1 MLFKKLIFFI
11 GAKECV
17 EGAKDRLKEI
27 VDDLEQMTEIECI
40 VPQKHHRSLLGNK
53 GKYVQEI
60 SANFSVQIKFPDR
73 RKAEEPPL
81 DEAPPED
88 GKNDIIVI
96 HGRKDNAEKAK
107 AALTVSNTQFMIIP
121 LLNYFVFLEILL

>member
-1 MLFKKLIFFI
+1 MCFP

-27 VDDLEQMTEIECI
+27 IDDLEQMTEIQCI
-40 VPQKHHRSLLGNK
+40 VPQKNHGSLLGNK
-53 GKYVQEI
+53 GKHVQEI
-60 SANFSVQIKFPDR
+60 SATFNVQIKFPER

-81 DEAPPED
+81 DEAPPTD
-88 GKNDIIVI
+88 GDNKNDIIVI

-107 AALTVSNTQFMIIP
+107 AALEVRNPGCSFH
-121 LLNYFVFLEILL
+121 FVFA

>member
-1 MLFKKLIFFI
+1 M
-11 GAKECV
+11 
-17 EGAKDRLKEI
+17 KEI
-27 VDDLEQMTEIECI
+27 VDDLEQMTEIQCI
-40 VPQKHHRSLLGNK
+40 VSQKHHRSLLGNK

-60 SANFSVQIKFPDR
+60 SANFNVQIKFPDR

-107 AALTVSNTQFMIIP
+107 AALTVRNGY
-121 LLNYFVFLEILL
+121 LLALISFFAIQ

>member
-1 MLFKKLIFFI
+1 M
-11 GAKECV
+11 
-17 EGAKDRLKEI
+17 EGVKDRLKEI

-73 RKAEEPPL
+73 RKSEEPPL

-107 AALTVSNTQFMIIP
+107 AALSVSNTQFMIIL
-121 LLNYFVFLEILL
+121 LLNYLIIRHQHLLILQNY